1 VNVLIVSATAE
12 ETVLLRDKLALHP
25 VPATVDFLVTGIGM
39 VATTYSLTRLL
50 QHHNYDL
57 AVAIGVAGAI
67 DHALP
72 IGEVV
77 QVSEDAIYNFGVED
91 GPEVKTFAAI
101 GLTGDADIRPLYPFS
116 SVVVDK
122 LRAVKAVSVNTGHGN
137 ETSISLLRERTD
149 AVIENMEG
157 AAFFFVCNQEQV
169 CCLQL
174 RAISNRVERRNR
186 AAWDLPKALQ
196 QLSDVTYSLLQTL

>member
-1 VNVLIVSATAE
+1 
-12 ETVLLRDKLALHP
+12 
-25 VPATVDFLVTGIGM
+25 M
-39 VATTYSLTRLL
+39 
-50 QHHNYDL
+50 
-57 AVAIGVAGAI
+57 
-67 DHALP
+67 
-72 IGEVV
+72 
-77 QVSEDAIYNFGVED
+77 
-91 GPEVKTFAAI
+91 
-101 GLTGDADIRPLYPFS
+101 
-116 SVVVDK
+116 
-122 LRAVKAVSVNTGHGN
+122 NTGHGN